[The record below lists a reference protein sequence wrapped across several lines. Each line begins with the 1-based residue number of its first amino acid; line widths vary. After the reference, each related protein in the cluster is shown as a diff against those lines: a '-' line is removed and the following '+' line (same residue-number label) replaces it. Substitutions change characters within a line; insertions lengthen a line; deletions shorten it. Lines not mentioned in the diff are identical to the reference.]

1 MGKNKNRMF
10 QSNLL
15 DRAPVTEEGHTHS
28 EATAEEPVAVE
39 TPNVPNEAPAPVAP
53 AQEKKPDHGFYEET
67 QPRVY
72 GRVNSKCKK
81 LNVREAADPEARV
94 VSVLDSGKKVRILK
108 DQSTDTFYKISL
120 ETGISGFAMKAF
132 IDEV

>member
-15 DRAPVTEEGHTHS
+15 DRAPVTEEGHTNS

-39 TPNVPNEAPAPVAP
+39 TPNVPNEAPA
-53 AQEKKPDHGFYEET
+53 DHGFYEET